1 MLLLVTLILIPVLSA
16 TTFKVAVL
24 PLKRLDS
31 ASKYIQKFLT
41 IRDLQRSFDKSDK
54 YELMDMEAVAEKFE
68 EFDITDIDDM
78 EKTDMAEISK
88 ELNADV
94 LILGTIS
101 AGGTLQTGEQSFQC
115 QFRFYSMKT
124 DDLTSQRVDVVKAKK
139 KRWATLDTDFMGKL
153 NSFISDEL
161 QKMKNIA
168 IQDYHA
174 ENYKQAENGF
184 NNVLNY
190 DPTIKDVYYY
200 LGMIAFNQKNYPKA
214 VTDLNKALPDTL
226 KIADS
231 KILQGLVNTY
241 RDMGDKNMQ
250 ISTLERLAN
259 LQKDEELWLNIANLY
274 AENNQ
279 NAQARTALE
288 SALRIDPEFKK
299 AHYRMALLL
308 YDMQNYNDA
317 IPYLKKASDENPE
330 NDLFAR
336 RLAFSYQ
343 KAGRIN
349 EAIANYEEIIS
360 SNPNNTNAYLNLAGL
375 YRTAATDAGEQ
386 NNQTLVKEYNQ
397 KALSTLNSLK
407 TLDPENPQVY
417 LRFADVYLATNNPAE
432 AEKNANLALA
442 KDGRMYQ
449 PYVILATI
457 NQRNGST
464 RYNQFIDLEKRAMEA
479 YGNTAKRLGQQ
490 RDAARLD
497 ANTLFRRAD
506 EQLKAARIRT
516 SDAEVL
522 TDIDNKLAVLAQLIS
537 QSSKTF

>member
-317 IPYLKKASDENPE
+317 ILYLKKASDENPE